1 MNRSCWRGCGN
12 SVRVPLDKE
21 KGVVKGKDILSG
33 A

>member
-1 MNRSCWRGCGN
+1 MLSSPNEGLW
-12 SVRVPLDKE
+12 VPLDKE